1 MLLVDDSYEIA
12 QAVSFYCSA
21 KNIDCR
27 AVDNGQEGLERIRK
41 DKFDLILLDI
51 AMPEFTGMD
60 IIKSIKQ
67 DGSIESRNV
76 VVFTASS
83 NRRML
88 DEIKNSGVKE
98 ILRKPCSLDDL
109 TELIEKYRPTTN
121 LNQNHLQT
129 LKHTN
134 GTDLVIRILV
144 VDDDK
149 DHLKLFTMI
158 LEDEGYSVDAYAD
171 PITAL
176 LKFRRNYYDLALLD
190 YLMPHLNG
198 LELYGRIKELDSRM
212 RGLILTATH
221 EQLTDEDNPQKQE
234 NLRVIRKPIS
244 NEELLMK
251 INSTLGHTVS

>member
-1 MLLVDDSYEIA
+1 MLLVDDSHEIA
-12 QAVSFYCSA
+12 QAVSFYCGA

-51 AMPEFTGMD
+51 AMPEFTGID

-67 DGSIESRNV
+67 EGSIESKNL
-76 VVFTASS
+76 VVFTAST

-98 ILRKPCSLDDL
+98 ILRKPCSLNDL

-121 LNQNHLQT
+121 INQNHLET
-129 LKHTN
+129 LNRMN
-134 GTDLVIRILV
+134 GINPLTRILL

-158 LEDEGYSVDAYAD
+158 LEGEGYSVDAYAD
-171 PITAL
+171 PVTAL
-176 LKFRRNYYDLALLD
+176 ENFRPNYYDLALLD
-190 YLMPHLNG
+190 YLMPHLTG
-198 LELYGRIKELDSRM
+198 LELYRRIRELDSRM
-212 RGLILTATH
+212 KGFIITATH
-221 EQLTDEDNPQKQE
+221 EQLTDIEDKSQSPV
-234 NLRVIRKPIS
+234 NLKVIRKPIS
-244 NEELLMK
+244 NEDLLTK
-251 INSTLGHTVS
+251 INSILT